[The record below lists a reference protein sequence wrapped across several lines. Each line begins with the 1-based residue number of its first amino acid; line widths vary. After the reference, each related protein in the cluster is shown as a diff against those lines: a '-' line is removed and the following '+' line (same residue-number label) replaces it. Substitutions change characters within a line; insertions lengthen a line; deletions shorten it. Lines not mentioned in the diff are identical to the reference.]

1 MVLLWI
7 AVLVLSVPTALSQS
21 AAGQETLVGIVGK
34 DFVILGA
41 DSSISSSIA
50 FTASNLDKIA
60 ILDGPRTI
68 AAAAAGDAAD
78 SDRLLGLLSAHCAI
92 REYEHG
98 GDVKYIWMDELT
110 RRSPRR
116 QQGLTVQEI
125 AHLAR
130 NQIASSLRSR
140 NQLKVCLLVAGMM
153 MTSGDEIESEDFSR
167 RLQQQ
172 ASGNA
177 KSESESTTGTTTTT
191 TTTTN
196 IMTTN
201 NISISGSLKPNLFWL
216 DPYGSLQKIQY
227 GAHGHGAN
235 FVLSLMDQSYRPD
248 LGREEA
254 IQIVRN
260 CFDQLRIR
268 YVINAPQPPCIKCID
283 NNGCQLIQ

>member
-1 MVLLWI
+1 MVLLWM

-50 FTASNLDKIA
+50 FTACNLDKIA
-60 ILDGPRTI
+60 ILNGPRTI

-98 GDVKYIWMDELT
+98 GDVTYIWMDELT

-153 MTSGDEIESEDFSR
+153 MTSSDEIESEDFSR

-177 KSESESTTGTTTTT
+177 KSESTTTTA
-191 TTTTN
+191 TN

-201 NISISGSLKPNLFWL
+201 TISISGSLKPNLFWL

>member
-1 MVLLWI
+1 MILLWI
-7 AVLVLSVPTALSQS
+7 AVLLLAVPSTLSQS
-21 AAGQETLVGIVGK
+21 AAGQETLVGVVGK

-41 DSSISSSIA
+41 DSSISTSIA

-60 ILDGPRTI
+60 ILDGTRTI

-98 GDVKYIWMDELT
+98 GDVTLVWMDDHT
-110 RRSPRR
+110 VPTTSQRPKCP
-116 QQGLTVQEI
+116 QGLTVQEI

-153 MTSGDEIESEDFSR
+153 MTSSDEIESEDFSR

-172 ASGNA
+172 ASGTSATSNG
-177 KSESESTTGTTTTT
+177 ESEP
-191 TTTTN
+191 TTTN
-196 IMTTN
+196 HLPV
-201 NISISGSLKPNLFWL
+201 SGSIKPHLFWL
-216 DPYGSLQKIQY
+216 DPYGSLQKIHY
-227 GAHGHGAN
+227 GAHGHGSN
-235 FVLSLMDQSYRPD
+235 FVLSLLDQSYRPD
-248 LGREEA
+248 LSREEA

-283 NNGCQLIQ
+283 NNGCHLIQ